1 MTRARTIEMR
11 AVVVLIAGLLAL
23 AAVWAGSALG
33 GGSGGNKSP
42 NTGNAPAQSG
52 PGFVQ
57 ENNGDRG
64 TDRDCPF
71 KDRDGAGVDAALL

>member
-23 AAVWAGSALG
+23 AAVWAGSALV
-33 GGSGGNKSP
+33 GGSGGSDPAKAG
-42 NTGNAPAQSG
+42 NTPAQSG

-57 ENNGDRG
+57 DQNGDRG

-71 KDRDGAGVDAALL
+71 KDGDGAGIDAALL